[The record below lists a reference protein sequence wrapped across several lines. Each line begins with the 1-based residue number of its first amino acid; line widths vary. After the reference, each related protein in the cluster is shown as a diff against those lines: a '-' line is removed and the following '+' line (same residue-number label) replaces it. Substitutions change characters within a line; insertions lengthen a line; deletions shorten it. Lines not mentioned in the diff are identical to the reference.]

1 MAGREYEPQWHRA
14 RAGRVR
20 RKQNGT
26 CIDLCLR
33 VRVLQRGLV
42 ITADGQYHLIQ
53 PAALDADQ
61 GMHVVH
67 KRSAVQIE
75 QIMQKTC
82 LFDARDDPLPIE
94 SDPSLT
100 ANKDRLPVV
109 RVSLFAMGHIC
120 EFRIP

>member
-1 MAGREYEPQWHRA
+1 VYGPGVRA
-14 RAGRVR
+14 PEVCA
-20 RKQNGT
+20 
-26 CIDLCLR
+26 
-33 VRVLQRGLV
+33 QRGLV

-53 PAALDADQ
+53 PAALDADH

-67 KRSAVQIE
+67 KRSAAQIE

-109 RVSLFAMGHIC
+109 RVGLFPKEFVDFTFHENIC
-120 EFRIP
+120 RIRWCAYEISTNS